1 MLERFRAI
9 VDGSGAIAMSTEPR
23 IGEGPQW
30 DLPLDDNLPTPPPIS
45 VPAPPPPAKAVPVA
59 RPAAPVARVRTRPE
73 AAPQVE
79 LLTPEAIRGWGV
91 SIALHILLLLVL
103 AFWVYTIRSTSPHT
117 LETSLGG
124 SPFGTDTGEGFE
136 GALGLDA
143 PLAMTNVTGPAA
155 ESTTLTVL
163 PTPAF
168 ELDPSVAPNPNPATA
183 ATGGT
188 ERGGG
193 VELSGRG
200 GGSGDGFGVARFGTG
215 TERVQGVEVKIG
227 DPQFT
232 LIWEGEAD
240 LDLHVL
246 EPGGSHIFWPP
257 DNQRG
262 EQGGELDVDNR
273 EGPGPENIFWA
284 GRGPNGVYK
293 WYVEYYGP
301 PPLERYKGPA
311 RWRVR
316 IKHAGKASE
325 FRGVLN
331 QVGDRSRTYSL
342 TIGEKPE

>member
-1 MLERFRAI
+1 
-9 VDGSGAIAMSTEPR
+9 MSTEPR

-30 DLPLDDNLPTPPPIS
+30 ELPIEAIS
-45 VPAPPPPAKAVPVA
+45 PPAPPPERPTAAPPKRIPVA
-59 RPAAPVARVRTRPE
+59 KPVLRVPRVRTAPE
-73 AAPQVE
+73 TAPPAE
-79 LLTPEAIRGWGV
+79 PLTPESVRGWGV
-91 SIALHILLLLVL
+91 SVVLHVLLLLAL
-103 AFWVYTIRSTSPHT
+103 AFWVYTIPADRPQVTVAA
-117 LETSLGG
+117 LAGG
-124 SPFGTDTGEGFE
+124 SPFGSETGEGFE
-136 GALGLDA
+136 GPLGLDA
-143 PLAMTNVTGPAA
+143 PLAMPEAPGSVET
-155 ESTTLTVL
+155 TTLTVL
-163 PTPAF
+163 PAPAL
-168 ELDPSVAPNPNPATA
+168 ELDPSVAPRPNA
-183 ATGGT
+183 AAGGAN
-188 ERGGG
+188 RGGG

-232 LIWEGEAD
+232 LIWEGQAD

-262 EQGGELDVDNR
+262 AQGGELDVDNR

-293 WYVEYYGP
+293 WFVEYYGP

-316 IKHAGKASE
+316 IKHAGKLSE
-325 FRGVLN
+325 FKGTLN
-331 QVGDRSRTYSL
+331 QIGDRSRTYTL
-342 TIGEKPE
+342 TVGARDD